1 VAHVRA
7 HLLIGEEVSNI
18 STTRRGTAAA
28 GMIPVLTMPT
38 PLGSPVACL
47 VRGAVLR
54 KADMRVPI
62 RVLQNGGQPIHTAP
76 TRRGNPYGRSP
87 P

>member
-1 VAHVRA
+1 MTIVRA
-7 HLLIGEEVSNI
+7 HLLIGGEVSNI

-28 GMIPVLTMPT
+28 GKIPVLTMP
-38 PLGSPVACL
+38 SPPGGPEACL

-62 RVLQNGGQPIHTAP
+62 RVPQNGGQPIHTAP
-76 TRRGNPYGRSP
+76 TRRGNTAGRSP